1 MLLFVAMQ
9 IPVIPLSYYQT
20 FVLEEKYGFNKTTK
34 GLFVA
39 DLIKGWALGG
49 VIGLPFL
56 ALFLSIIRWAGSS
69 L

>member
-1 MLLFVAMQ
+1 MQ

-20 FVLEEKYGFNKTTK
+20 FVLEEQYGFNKTTK

-39 DLIKGWALGG
+39 DLFKGWALGG
-49 VIGLPFL
+49 AIGLPFL
-56 ALFLSIIRWAGSS
+56 ALFLSIIKWAGSS